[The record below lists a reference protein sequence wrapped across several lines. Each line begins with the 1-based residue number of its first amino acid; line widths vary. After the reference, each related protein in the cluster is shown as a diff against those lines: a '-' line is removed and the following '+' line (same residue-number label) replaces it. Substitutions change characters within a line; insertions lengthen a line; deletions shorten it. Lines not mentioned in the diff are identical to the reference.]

1 MSEEQAQ
8 WNVKYM
14 PDFFGRPQKISKMSL
29 KQVNE
34 RLRHTKMRLKAN
46 KSWLDGLYQRR
57 AVLMLK
63 AGDVNY
69 QRKNT
74 NEKIIQT
81 LQLRKNLKV
90 DETKETYDDKLK
102 AILLTCL
109 DFLEKDKSPELVK
122 AILQQ
127 ARDEL

>member
-1 MSEEQAQ
+1 MNEEHAV
-8 WNVKYM
+8 WNIKYM
-14 PDFFGRPQKISKMSL
+14 PDFFGRPQKICKMSI
-29 KQVNE
+29 KQVDE
-34 RLRHTKMRLKAN
+34 RIRFTKVKMKTN

-57 AVLMLK
+57 AVLLLK
-63 AGDVNY
+63 AGDINY

-81 LQLRKNLKV
+81 LQLRKDLKT
-90 DETKETYDDKLK
+90 DEAKETYDSKLK

-109 DFLEKDKSPELVK
+109 DFLEKGKSPELVK
-122 AILQQ
+122 AILEQ

>member
-1 MSEEQAQ
+1 MSEEHAS

-14 PDFFGRPQKISKMSL
+14 PDTFGRPQKISKMSL
-29 KQVNE
+29 KQVDN
-34 RLRHTKMRLKAN
+34 RIRNTKMRLKAN

-63 AGDVNY
+63 AGEVDY

-81 LQLRKNLKV
+81 LQLRKDL
-90 DETKETYDDKLK
+90 DTEEAKETYNSKLK
-102 AILLTCL
+102 AILLTAL
-109 DFLEKDKSPELVK
+109 DFLERDRPLPLIK
-122 AILQQ
+122 ALLEQ

>member
-1 MSEEQAQ
+1 MNEEHAV

-34 RLRHTKMRLKAN
+34 RLRHTKQKMKAN

-81 LQLRKNLKV
+81 LQLRKDLNTDDAKQ
-90 DETKETYDDKLK
+90 TYDSKLK

-109 DFLEKDKSPELVK
+109 DFLEKGKSPELVK
-122 AILQQ
+122 AILEQ